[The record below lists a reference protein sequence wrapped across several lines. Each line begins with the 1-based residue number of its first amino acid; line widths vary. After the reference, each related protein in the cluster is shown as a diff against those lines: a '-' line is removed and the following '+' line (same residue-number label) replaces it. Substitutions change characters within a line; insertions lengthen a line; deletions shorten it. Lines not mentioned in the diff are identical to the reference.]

1 MSKNFSEQTLLK
13 VLVNLKCL
21 GYMGK
26 CVRGF
31 SRNDKGKILDE
42 LIKRGYID
50 ENCSV
55 LPSSLEIVKSNLNL
69 CER

>member
-1 MSKNFSEQTLLK
+1 MSKNFSEKTLIK

-31 SRNDKGKILDE
+31 SRNGKGKILDE